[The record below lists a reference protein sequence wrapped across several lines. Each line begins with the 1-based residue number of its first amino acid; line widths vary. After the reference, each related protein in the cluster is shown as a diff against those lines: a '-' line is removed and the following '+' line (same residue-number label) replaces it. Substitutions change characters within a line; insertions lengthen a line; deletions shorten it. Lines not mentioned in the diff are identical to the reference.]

1 MTHRL
6 SPEVWY
12 VLLAL
17 FRRRGRNRTPIS
29 ALASTNVFISQRGA
43 APATFGSCDTGCR
56 GVLGGEIFE

>member
-1 MTHRL
+1 
-6 SPEVWY
+6 VWY